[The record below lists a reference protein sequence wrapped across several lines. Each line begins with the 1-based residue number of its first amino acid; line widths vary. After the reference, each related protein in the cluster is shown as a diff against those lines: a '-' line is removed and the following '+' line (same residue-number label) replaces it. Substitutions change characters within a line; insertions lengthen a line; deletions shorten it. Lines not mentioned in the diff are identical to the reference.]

1 MPEIAVYPA
10 FETPPQVCT
19 LDAVH
24 QQQYVM
30 LLFSQ
35 QVASCPRNDCV
46 KNQTNWCKVFNMF
59 AVTWKTYNAPN
70 LIIGV
75 LNLKLTILTKPKTEW
90 GSFSGDLNILSSDI
104 FEPK

>member
-24 QQQYVM
+24 QQLYVM

-35 QVASCPRNDCV
+35 QVASCPRDDCV
-46 KNQTNWCKVFNMF
+46 KNQTNWWEVFKMF
-59 AVTWKTYNAPN
+59 AVT
-70 LIIGV
+70 
-75 LNLKLTILTKPKTEW
+75 
-90 GSFSGDLNILSSDI
+90 
-104 FEPK
+104 